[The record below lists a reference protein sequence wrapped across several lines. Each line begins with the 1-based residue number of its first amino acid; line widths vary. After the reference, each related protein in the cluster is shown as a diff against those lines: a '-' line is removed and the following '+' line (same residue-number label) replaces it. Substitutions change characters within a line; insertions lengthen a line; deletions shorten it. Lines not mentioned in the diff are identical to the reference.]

1 MRRVASFVGSLLL
14 IGAGAACS
22 SGSHSAAGFRLP
34 SDGDPE
40 RGKEAFVALGCH
52 NCHDVPGVE
61 LPRRAAQNS
70 IPVVLERGLNDGCLV
85 TSIICPAARLAPYR
99 PAAAAAKS
107 AMPCLVNELTVRQLT
122 DIVTF
127 LQAYD
132 RLHNLPARNSPPKD
146 TSYWSFRLG
155 LHK

>member
-1 MRRVASFVGSLLL
+1 MRRIGSLVGSIVL
-14 IGAGAACS
+14 ISAGAACS

-40 RGKEAFVALGCH
+40 RGKEAFVELGCH

-61 LPRRAAQNS
+61 MPQRAVQKS
-70 IPVVLERGLNDGCLV
+70 VPVVLERGLNDGCLV
-85 TSIICPAARLAPYR
+85 TSIICPAAR
-99 PAAAAAKS
+99 PASNRRFAEAAKS
-107 AMPCLVNELTVRQLT
+107 AMPCLVSELTVRQLT
-122 DIVTF
+122 DIVAF

-132 RLHNLPARNSPPKD
+132 RLHNLPARNSPPKY